1 MSDMSGERRVRASEI
16 DSTTMPIVD
25 ARRHPGKE
33 QIRGA
38 LRYDE
43 KALLS
48 EEHLTLPLPHDG
60 RIVVYADSEQDA
72 ERVAQR
78 LREQGY
84 AQAAV
89 LEGGFDAYRQAGL
102 PTEEITQEQPI
113 PGHEGTGI
121 PRA

>member
-1 MSDMSGERRVRASEI
+1 MNEAGGMRRVQANEI

-48 EEHLTLPLPHDG
+48 EEHLTLPLPHEG
-60 RIVVYADSEQDA
+60 RIVVYADSDEDA
-72 ERVAQR
+72 ERVAQQ
-78 LREQGY
+78 LRDQGY
-84 AQAAV
+84 AEAAV

-102 PTEEITQEQPI
+102 PTEQITQEQPI

>member
-1 MSDMSGERRVRASEI
+1 MNEAGGVRRVRANEL
-16 DSTTMPIVD
+16 DSATMPIVD

-43 KALLS
+43 KALLD
-48 EEHLTLPLPHDG
+48 EERLTLPLPHDG
-60 RIVVYADSEQDA
+60 TIVVYADSEDEAQQ
-72 ERVAQR
+72 VAAR

-84 AQAAV
+84 TQAAV
-89 LEGGFDAYRQAGL
+89 LEGGFDSYRQAGL
-102 PTEEITQEQPI
+102 PTEEITQEQPV

-121 PRA
+121 PRG

>member
-1 MSDMSGERRVRASEI
+1 MSDAGAVRRVRATEI
-16 DSTTMPIVD
+16 EGTTMPVLD

-43 KALLS
+43 RALLS
-48 EEHLTLPLPHDG
+48 EERLALPLPHDG
-60 RIVVYADSEQDA
+60 RIVVYADSDEDA
-72 ERVAQR
+72 ERVAAR

-84 AQAAV
+84 GDPAI
-89 LEGGFDAYRQAGL
+89 LEGGFDSYRQAGL

-113 PGHEGTGI
+113 PGQEGTGI
-121 PRA
+121 PRI